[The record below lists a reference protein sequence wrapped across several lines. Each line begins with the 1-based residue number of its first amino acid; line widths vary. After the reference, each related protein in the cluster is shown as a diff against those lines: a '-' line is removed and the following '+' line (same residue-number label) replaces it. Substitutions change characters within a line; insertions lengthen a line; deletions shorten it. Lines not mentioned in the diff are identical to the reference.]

1 MISKKKENAV
11 KSLVSLYTVVIGVA
25 LSVSVLTLIDPKV
38 GLSAVTGGSVLLFG
52 AFVATL
58 LPFYHGALRH
68 LDDAYLENESTQI
81 KDGALIVDFLLLFF
95 HAMAFVVLAL
105 LIHRPVDFAWLLI
118 GVLSIDVI
126 WAIFTHFGSSSTAPG
141 GAEGKWGI
149 INFLFVCVAVCY
161 LVIQGIYFGTGS
173 SDDAKVAVPVFV
185 FAAIRTVADYVWCRK
200 FYFPP

>member
-11 KSLVSLYTVVIGVA
+11 RSLVSLYTVVIGVA
-25 LSVSVLTLIDPKV
+25 LSVSVVTLVDPRV
-38 GLSAVTGGSVLLFG
+38 GLSAVTAGSMLLFG

-81 KDGALIVDFLLLFF
+81 RDGALIVDFLLLFF

-105 LIHRPVDFAWLLI
+105 LLHRPSDFAWVLI
-118 GVLSIDVI
+118 TVLTIDVL
-126 WAIFTHFGSSSTAPG
+126 WAIFTYFASSSAAPG
-141 GAEGKWGI
+141 GAEGKWGF
-149 INFLFVCVAVCY
+149 INLMFVGVAVIY
-161 LVIQGIYFGTGS
+161 LMNQGIYFGTGRP
-173 SDDAKVAVPVFV
+173 DDAKIAVPIFV
-185 FAAIRTVADYVWCRK
+185 FAVIRTVVDYVWCRK

>member
-11 KSLVSLYTVVIGVA
+11 RSLVSLYTVVIGVA
-25 LSVSVLTLIDPKV
+25 LSVSVLTLIDPKT

-68 LDDAYLENESTQI
+68 LDDAYLESDSTQI
-81 KDGALIVDFLLLFF
+81 KDGALIFDFLLLFF
-95 HAMAFVVLAL
+95 HAMVFVVLAL

-118 GVLSIDVI
+118 ALLLVDII
-126 WAIFTHFGSSSTAPG
+126 WAIFAHFGSSAAAPG
-141 GAEGKWGI
+141 GAEGKWGL
-149 INFLFVCVAVCY
+149 INFGFVGVAVVY
-161 LVIQGIYFGTGS
+161 LFTNSISFGTS
-173 SDDAKVAVPVFV
+173 ATDDARVALPVFV
-185 FAAIRTVADYVWCRK
+185 FAAIRTAVDYSVCKR

>member
-25 LSVSVLTLIDPKV
+25 LSVSVLTLIDAKA

-68 LDDAYLENESTQI
+68 LDDAYLENESSQI

-118 GVLSIDVI
+118 AVLAIDVI
-126 WAIFTHFGSSSTAPG
+126 WAIFTHFASSSAAAG
-141 GAEGKWGI
+141 GAEGKWGL
-149 INFLFVCVAVCY
+149 INLMFVGVAVVY

-173 SDDAKVAVPVFV
+173 PDDAKVAVPIFV
-185 FAAIRTVADYVWCRK
+185 FAVIRTMVDYVWCRR